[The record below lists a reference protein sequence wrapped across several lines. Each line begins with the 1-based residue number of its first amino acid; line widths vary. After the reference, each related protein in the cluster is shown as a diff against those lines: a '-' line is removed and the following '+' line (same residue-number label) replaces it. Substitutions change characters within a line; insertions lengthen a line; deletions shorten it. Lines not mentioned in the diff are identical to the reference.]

1 MTTLL
6 PDAEAPIEVP
16 AGWTAAPS
24 APVVTLVGPEG
35 DLCMS
40 FLSVPK
46 DGAPVDV
53 AAAAWRAVDA
63 SFDLPVFNEAEG
75 APASGWD
82 ATFQVAYTAPHADS
96 RSALAVV
103 RTLGARAYV
112 TLIAGSK
119 AGLSRRMAHV
129 GELIEAWRPAG
140 IAETDLNDRAART
153 WGATETAALERF
165 VRAGMAALEIPGL
178 AVAVVQDGAVAF
190 AEGFGVTSFADPK
203 PVGPD
208 TRFMIGSMTK
218 SLATMMMAQ
227 LVAAGRFEWTTPVTE
242 LLPGFALADAD
253 VTSRLQMRHT
263 VGAGTGM
270 PRRDTELLIRT
281 RGVSAADRMA
291 EMAEME
297 PTTGFGETFQYSNY
311 LVAAGGYAA
320 ARAFRSEG
328 TLEDAFVSAMREF
341 VFDPLDMLR
350 TTVPPANG
358 TFDDEAAP
366 HGRNVAGHAVAIDGD
381 LERFA
386 TSVAPAGGAWST
398 VSDIAR
404 YLQVELAGDAALAA
418 RREPQSKI
426 DGKSA
431 YGLGLF
437 LTSEQGIDLIGH
449 GGNTIG
455 FTSDMFF
462 LPDKGVGVVVLS
474 NIAAAN
480 AFLAAVKQ
488 RIFELL
494 FGARETAEQMVAST
508 AKMIAQFAASS
519 TERIRTDPE
528 GVAMLKDWTGDYCC
542 KELGEARIAATAGGY
557 RVDFESWGSVLGV
570 ETQAGGQQLIVL
582 TSPPWS
588 GNLRLRP
595 GSGGDELILDAAQ
608 TVYTFERVRA

>member
-6 PDAEAPIEVP
+6 PDADTPIEVP
-16 AGWTAAPS
+16 AGWSSAPS
-24 APVVTLVGPEG
+24 ASVLTLVGPEC
-35 DLCMS
+35 DLCLS

-46 DGAPVDV
+46 DAAAVDL

-75 APASGWD
+75 APAGGWGE
-82 ATFQVAYTAPHADS
+82 TFQIAYAAPHAES
-96 RSALAVV
+96 RSALAIV
-103 RTLGARAYV
+103 RMLGERAYV
-112 TLIAGSK
+112 TLISGSK
-119 AGLSRRMAHV
+119 AALSRRMAHV
-129 GELIEAWRPAG
+129 GELIDAWRPAG
-140 IAETDLNDRAART
+140 IAEADLNDRAART
-153 WGATETAALERF
+153 WGAAETAALERF
-165 VRAGMAALEIPGL
+165 MRAGMEALEIPGL
-178 AVAVVQDGAVAF
+178 AVAIVQDGAVAL
-190 AEGFGVTSFADPK
+190 AEGFGVTSLAEPA
-203 PVGPD
+203 PVGAG

-218 SLATMMMAQ
+218 SLTTMMMAR
-227 LVAAGRFEWTTPVTE
+227 LVAAGRFAWTTPVTHV
-242 LLPGFALADAD
+242 LPGFALADSD
-253 VTSRLQMRHT
+253 VTARLQMRHT

-281 RGVSAADRMA
+281 RGVTAADRVA

-320 ARAFRSEG
+320 ARALRPEG
-328 TLEDAFVSAMREF
+328 TLEDAYASAMREF
-341 VFDPLDMLR
+341 VFAPLDVRR

-358 TFDDEAAP
+358 AFEDEAAP
-366 HGRNVAGHAVAIDGD
+366 HGRTIGGHAVAIDGE

-386 TSVAPAGGAWST
+386 DAVAPAGAAWST
-398 VSDIAR
+398 VTDVAR
-404 YLQVELAGDAALAA
+404 YLQLELAGDAALAA

-437 LTSEQGIDLIGH
+437 LTTEQGIALIGH

-455 FTSDMFF
+455 FSSDMFF

-474 NIAAAN
+474 NVAAAN

-494 FGARETAEQMVAST
+494 FGAQETAEQMVAST
-508 AKMIAQFAASS
+508 AKTIAQFAATR

-528 GVAMLKDWTGDYCC
+528 GIAMLKDWVGDYRC
-542 KELGEARIAATAGGY
+542 KELGPARVAATADGY
-557 RVDFESWGSVLGV
+557 RVDFESWGSELGV
-570 ETQAGGQQLIVL
+570 ETQADGQPLIVL
-582 TSPPWS
+582 TTPPWS

-595 GSGGDELILDAAQ
+595 GANGDELILDAAQ
-608 TVYTFERVRA
+608 TVYTFVRVRA